1 MKKKILAIDFDG
13 TIVEDRYPEIGPL
26 RPGAREVINRLWASG
41 RFKIIIWTCR
51 TGEHAITARRFLL
64 LNVVCF
70 DKFNESCQQNIA
82 EYGGVDTRKIYAD
95 MYIDDKGLHE
105 LPSWHEIEQ
114 LIEQRFK

>member
-26 RPGAREVINRLWASG
+26 RPGAREVINRLHRSG

-51 TGEHAITARRFLL
+51 TDEHAIEARRCLTRNMIFFDHFNKSCPQ
-64 LNVVCF
+64 NV
-70 DKFNESCQQNIA
+70 A

-105 LPSWHEIEQ
+105 LPSWYEIEQ

>member
-1 MKKKILAIDFDG
+1 MRKKILAIDFDG

-26 RPGAREVINRLWASG
+26 RPGAKEVINRLWASG
-41 RFKIIIWTCR
+41 RYKIIIWTCR
-51 TGEHAITARRFLL
+51 TGAPAIDAECFLQRGSFFYDL
-64 LNVVCF
+64 
-70 DKFNESCQQNIA
+70 FNESCPQNVA
-82 EYGGVDTRKIYAD
+82 EYGGADTRKIYAD